1 MSISSVSV
9 QRPVF
14 ATVVS
19 LLLVILG
26 LLAYTR
32 LAVRELPEV
41 ESPVVSIETNYRGA
55 AADVVET
62 KITQVIEERVSGL
75 EGVTKITSQSVD
87 GRSSINLEFVPDRD
101 VDEAANDV
109 RDRVSRVAAQL
120 PPEADPPEIG
130 KVDFNADPVIW
141 LNLSSSTLSVLELT
155 DYAERVLSERL
166 GVLPGVA
173 RVRLGGARR
182 FAMRVWIDREAL
194 AARQLTVVDVESAL
208 RRENV
213 QLPAGRLE
221 SAQRELT
228 LRTETGLNTE
238 QDFRQLVVG
247 RGADGYLVRLGE
259 VADVRLAAENE
270 RSLSR
275 SNGVPGI
282 SVGVEQI
289 SKANTLEVAREVRA
303 EMERLQPLLP
313 PGTVLEVN
321 MDRSAFIEESMKE
334 VVISLVI
341 AVLLV
346 LAVIYLFLGNVRAT
360 LIPAV
365 TIPVSII
372 ASFLVMAWL
381 GFSIN
386 VLTLLGLVLAIGLVV
401 DDAIVVLENIYR
413 RMEGGEPPLI
423 AAVDGTREIGFA
435 VIATT
440 LVLVAVFVPISFLQ
454 GNVGKLFREF
464 GITVA
469 AAVLF
474 SALVALTLTPMMASK
489 LLAGGATRS
498 RLSNAVDAFFHR
510 LSASYDTLL
519 RRLMRRPWLVIGTT
533 LGAML
538 VAALLFRALP
548 SELTP
553 AEDRGMLIV
562 GLSGPEGASLDYMDR
577 HARMAEDI
585 LLREVEGGEV
595 IRANMRVPG
604 GFGGG
609 SSELNQAR
617 GFMVL
622 APWGERERSAE
633 QIAKDMRAQL
643 NQIPGVRSFMSA
655 PGGWVRGG
663 GAAVQV
669 VLGGTDY
676 GEIAQWRDVLMKRMQ
691 DNPGLT
697 NVQSNYEERK
707 PEMRVAV
714 DRNRAADL
722 GISLQTVGRTLETV
736 LGSRIVTTF
745 IDRDREYN
753 VIMQGRAEDRATP
766 SDLDNLYVRSDR
778 TGELIPL
785 SNLVQLTES
794 AGATRLNRF
803 DRLRSI
809 TISAALNPGY
819 PLGEA
824 LGFVENVVKQELP
837 PAVRLSYDGESREFK
852 TSGNQLYY
860 MFLLTLVIVFL
871 VLAAQ
876 FESFL
881 HPFVIMTTVPLAVIG
896 ALLGLWLYGMSINVF
911 SQIAA
916 IMLVGLAA
924 KNGILIVEFANQLRD
939 RGVEY
944 REAVIEAAAIRL
956 RPVLMTSLCTAFG
969 ALPLMVASGAGAEA
983 RQAIGVVVFYGV
995 VISVVLT
1002 LAVVP
1007 AVYTLVARNTKSPQ
1021 TIAKLIERLRMA
1033 SRPTAAVAP
1042 VPDPAARQEPPDPVS
1057 P

>member
-1 MSISSVSV
+1 MRISDVSV

-19 LLLVILG
+19 LILVILG

-32 LAVRELPEV
+32 LSVRELPEV
-41 ESPVVSIETNYRGA
+41 ESPVVSIETTYRGA

-109 RDRVSRVAAQL
+109 RDRVARVSAQL
-120 PPEADPPEIG
+120 PPEADPPEVG
-130 KVDFNADPVIW
+130 KVDFNSEPVIW
-141 LNLSSSTLSVLELT
+141 LNLSSNTLNVLELT

-182 FAMRVWIDREAL
+182 YAMRVWIDRESL
-194 AARQLTVVDVESAL
+194 AARQLTVTDVENAL

-221 SAQRELT
+221 SSQRELT

-238 QDFRQLVVG
+238 QDFRELVVG
-247 RGADGYLVRLGE
+247 RGPDGYLVRLGE

-289 SKANTLEVAREVRA
+289 SRANTLEVAGAVKE
-303 EMERLQPLLP
+303 EMERIRPQLP
-313 PGTVLEVN
+313 PGTILEIN
-321 MDRSAFIEESMKE
+321 MDRSAFIEESMRE
-334 VVISLVI
+334 VVNSLVI

-346 LAVIYLFLGNVRAT
+346 LAVIYLFLGNLRAT

-372 ASFLVMAWL
+372 SAFLVMAWL

-413 RMEGGEPPLI
+413 RMELGEPPLI

-440 LVLVAVFVPISFLQ
+440 LVLIAVFVPISFLQ

-474 SALVALTLTPMMASK
+474 SSLVALTLTPMMSSK

-498 RLSNAVDAFFHR
+498 RMSNAVDAFFTR
-510 LSASYDTLL
+510 LSAVYDQSL
-519 RRLMRRPWLVIGTT
+519 RRLMRRPWLVVGATIGA
-533 LGAML
+533 LAL
-538 VAALLFRALP
+538 AAVLFRAIP

-553 AEDRGMLIV
+553 PEDRGMAWV
-562 GLSGPEGASLDYMDR
+562 GVNGPEGASLDYMDR
-577 HARMAEDI
+577 HARMVEDV
-585 LLREVEGGEV
+585 LMREVEGGDV
-595 IRANMRVPG
+595 VRANIRIPG
-604 GFGGG
+604 GFGGA
-609 SSELNQAR
+609 SELNQAR

-622 APWGERERSAE
+622 APWSERDRSAE
-633 QIAKDMRAQL
+633 QISQHLRVEL
-643 NQIPGVRSFMSA
+643 NRIPGVRVFMGA

-663 GAAVQV
+663 GSPVQV

-676 GEIAQWRDVLMKRMQ
+676 AELAKWRDVLMQRMQ
-691 DNPGLT
+691 ENPGLA
-697 NVQSNYEERK
+697 NIQSNYEERK
-707 PEMRVAV
+707 PQVKVSV
-714 DRNRAADL
+714 DRNRAADV
-722 GISLQTVGRTLETV
+722 GVSLQTVGRTLESV

-753 VIMQGRAEDRATP
+753 VILQGRAEDRATP

-785 SNLVQLTES
+785 SNLVKLEEV
-794 AGATRLNRF
+794 AGPMRLNRF
-803 DRLRSI
+803 DRLRAI
-809 TISAALNPGY
+809 TISAALTPGY
-819 PLGEA
+819 PLGQA
-824 LGFVENVVKQELP
+824 LAFVEKAVEEELP
-837 PAVRLSYDGESREFK
+837 PSVRLNFDGESREFRS
-852 TSGNQLYY
+852 SGYQMYW

-896 ALLGLWLYGMSINVF
+896 ALVGLWFYGMSINVF

-939 RGVEY
+939 RGVDY

-969 ALPLMVASGAGAEA
+969 ALPLMMASGAGAEA
-983 RQAIGVVVFYGV
+983 REAIGVVVFYGV
-995 VISVVLT
+995 VISVFLT

-1007 AVYTLVARNTKSPQ
+1007 AVYTLVARNTRSPQ
-1021 TIAKLIERLRMA
+1021 TIAKLIERLRAGSAAAKAGTAEA
-1033 SRPTAAVAP
+1033 SAAPKAP
-1042 VPDPAARQEPPDPVS
+1042 
-1057 P
+1057 

>member
-1 MSISSVSV
+1 MKISEISVR
-9 QRPVF
+9 RPVF

-26 LLAYTR
+26 LLAFSR
-32 LAVRELPEV
+32 LSVRELPEV
-41 ESPVVSIETNYRGA
+41 ESPVVSIETSYRGA

-62 KITQVIEERVSGL
+62 KITQIIEDRVSGI

-87 GRSSINLEFVPDRD
+87 GRSSINLEFIPERD

-130 KVDFNADPVIW
+130 KVDFNAEPVIW
-141 LNLSSSTLSVLELT
+141 LNLSSSTLDVLELT
-155 DYAERVLSERL
+155 DYAERVIAERL

-173 RVRLGGARR
+173 RVRFGGARR
-182 FAMRVWIDREAL
+182 YAMRVWIDREAL
-194 AARQLTVVDVESAL
+194 AARQLTVTDIESAL

-221 SAQRELT
+221 SSQRELT
-228 LRTETGLNTE
+228 LRTETGLDTE
-238 QDFRQLVVG
+238 NDFRELVIG
-247 RGADGYLVRLGE
+247 RGADGYLVRLRE
-259 VADVRLAAENE
+259 VADVRLAAEND
-270 RSLSR
+270 RTLSR

-282 SVGVEQI
+282 SIGVEQI
-289 SKANTLEVAREVRA
+289 SKANTLEVASAVRA
-303 EMERLQPLLP
+303 EMERLRSQLP

-321 MDRSAFIEESMKE
+321 MDRALFIRESMKE
-334 VVISLVI
+334 VVVALVI
-341 AVLLV
+341 SMLLV
-346 LAVIYLFLGNVRAT
+346 LLVIYLFLGNLRAT

-372 ASFLVMAWL
+372 AAFMVMSWF

-401 DDAIVVLENIYR
+401 DDSIIVLENIYR
-413 RMEGGEPPLI
+413 RMEEGEPPLV
-423 AAVDGTREIGFA
+423 AAVDGSREIGFA

-440 LVLVAVFVPISFLQ
+440 LVLIAVFVPISFLQ

-469 AAVLF
+469 AAVAF
-474 SALVALTLTPMMASK
+474 SSLVALTLTPMLSSK

-498 RLSNAVDAFFHR
+498 WLSNSVDAFFHR
-510 LSASYDTLL
+510 LSIAYDRLL
-519 RRLMRRPWLVIGTT
+519 RRLMKRPWLVIGTT
-533 LGAML
+533 FAAMAI
-538 VAALLFRALP
+538 AALLFRALP

-553 AEDRGMLIV
+553 PEDRGMMFI
-562 GLSGPEGASLDYMDR
+562 GLTGPEGASLDYMDR
-577 HARMAEDI
+577 HARMAEQI

-595 IRANMRVPG
+595 VRANIRIPG
-604 GFGGG
+604 GFGGA
-609 SSELNQAR
+609 SELNQAR
-617 GFMVL
+617 GFVVL

-633 QIAKDMRAQL
+633 EIAQAVRVQL
-643 NQIPGVRSFMSA
+643 NQIAGVRGFVGA

-663 GAAVQV
+663 GSPVQI

-676 GEIAQWRDVLMKRMQ
+676 ADLVQWRDLVMQRMQ
-691 DNPGLT
+691 ENPGLT

-707 PEMRVAV
+707 PQVRVAV
-714 DRNRAADL
+714 DRDRAADL
-722 GISLQTVGRTLETV
+722 GVSLQTVGRTLETV

-745 IDRDREYN
+745 VDRDREYN
-753 VIMQGRAEDRATP
+753 VILQGRAEDRSTP

-778 TGELIPL
+778 TGGLIPL
-785 SNLVQLTES
+785 SNLVKLTED
-794 AGATRLNRF
+794 AGPTRLNRF
-803 DRLRSI
+803 DRLRAI
-809 TISAALNPGY
+809 TISAALTPGY

-824 LGFVENVVKQELP
+824 LNFVEEIVEQELP
-837 PAVRLSYDGESREFK
+837 AAARLNFDGESRELRN
-852 TSGNQLYY
+852 SGGQLYLV
-860 MFLLTLVIVFL
+860 FLLALVVVFL

-896 ALLGLWLYGMSINVF
+896 ALLGLWMYGMSINVF

-939 RGVEY
+939 RGIEY

-969 ALPLMVASGAGAEA
+969 ALPLMLASGAGAEA

-995 VISVVLT
+995 MISVVLT

-1007 AVYTLVARNTKSPQ
+1007 AVYTLVARNTTSPMAVSQ
-1021 TIAKLIERLRMA
+1021 RLESLREAM
-1033 SRPTAAVAP
+1033 SRKATAV
-1042 VPDPAARQEPPDPVS
+1042 D
-1057 P
+1057 

>member
-1 MSISSVSV
+1 MKISEVSV
-9 QRPVF
+9 KRPVF

-26 LLAYTR
+26 LLAFDR

-41 ESPVVSIETNYRGA
+41 EAPVVSIDVSYRGA

-62 KITQVIEERVSGL
+62 KITQVLEERVSGI
-75 EGVTKITSQSVD
+75 EGVTKITSQSID
-87 GRSSINLEFVPDRD
+87 GRASINLEFVPDRD
-101 VDEAANDV
+101 IDEAANDV
-109 RDRVSRVAAQL
+109 RDRVSRVADDL
-120 PPEADPPEIG
+120 PPEADPPEIA
-130 KVDFNADPVIW
+130 KADFNAEPVIW
-141 LNLSSSTLSVLELT
+141 LNLSSSTMDVLELT
-155 DYAERVLSERL
+155 DYAERVLTERL

-173 RVRLGGARR
+173 RVRMGGARR
-182 FAMRVWIDREAL
+182 YAMRVWIDREAL
-194 AARQLTVVDVESAL
+194 AARQLTVTEIESAL

-221 SAQRELT
+221 SSEREFT

-238 QDFRQLVVG
+238 QDFRELVIG
-247 RGADGYLVRLGE
+247 RGADGYLVRLRE

-282 SVGVEQI
+282 SIGVEQI
-289 SKANTLEVAREVRA
+289 SKANTLEVAAAVKE
-303 EMERLQPLLP
+303 EMERIRSQLP
-313 PGTVLEVN
+313 EGTVLEVN
-321 MDRSAFIEESMKE
+321 FDRSLFIRESMKE
-334 VVISLVI
+334 VVVALVI
-341 AVLLV
+341 SVLLV
-346 LAVIYLFLGNVRAT
+346 LTVIYLFLGNLRVT

-372 ASFLVMAWL
+372 AAFIVMASL
-381 GFSIN
+381 GFTIN

-401 DDAIVVLENIYR
+401 DDAIIVLENIYR
-413 RMEGGEPPLI
+413 RMEQREPPLI
-423 AAVDGTREIGFA
+423 AAIDGSREIGFA

-469 AAVLF
+469 AAVMF
-474 SALVALTLTPMMASK
+474 SSLVALTLTPMLASK

-498 RLSNAVDAFFHR
+498 HLSDAVDAFFHR
-510 LSASYDTLL
+510 LSTWYEAQL
-519 RRLMRRPWLVIGTT
+519 RRLMRRPWLVVGSMI
-533 LGAML
+533 GAML
-538 VAALLFRALP
+538 VAGLLFRALP
-548 SELTP
+548 SELAP
-553 AEDRGMLIV
+553 AEDRGMLFL
-562 GLSGPEGASLDYMDR
+562 GLTGPEGSSLEYMDR
-577 HARMAEDI
+577 NARLAEEV
-585 LLREVEGGEV
+585 LMREVESGDV
-595 IRANMRVPG
+595 VRANMRVPG
-604 GFGGG
+604 GFGGA
-609 SSELNQAR
+609 SDMNQAR

-622 APWGERERSAE
+622 APWGERERSAD
-633 QIAKDMRAQL
+633 QIAQSIRSQL
-643 NQIPGVRSFMSA
+643 GQIPGVRAFVGS

-663 GAAVQV
+663 GSPVQV

-676 GEIAQWRDVLMKRMQ
+676 AELAQWRDILMKRMEE
-691 DNPGLT
+691 NPGLT

-707 PEMRVAV
+707 PQVRVTV

-722 GISLQTVGRTLETV
+722 GVSLQSVGRTLETV
-736 LGSRIVTTF
+736 LGSRIVTTYV
-745 IDRDREYN
+745 DRDREYN
-753 VIMQGRAEDRATP
+753 VILQGRASDRATP

-778 TGELIPL
+778 TGELLPL
-785 SNLVQLTES
+785 SNLVQLTED
-794 AGATRLNRF
+794 AGPMRLNRF
-803 DRLRSI
+803 DRLRAI
-809 TISAALNPGY
+809 TVSAALTPGY
-819 PLGEA
+819 PLGQA
-824 LGFVENVVKQELP
+824 LDFVEQVVEQELP
-837 PAVRLSYDGESREFK
+837 AAARLNFDGESREFK
-852 TSGNQLYY
+852 NSGNEMYF
-860 MFLLTLVIVFL
+860 MFLLTLIVVFL

-876 FESFL
+876 FESFV

-896 ALLGLWLYGMSINVF
+896 ALLGLWMYGMSVNVF

-969 ALPLMVASGAGAEA
+969 AVPLMIASGAGAEA
-983 RQAIGVVVFYGV
+983 RQAIGVAVFYGV
-995 VISVVLT
+995 IVSVVLT

-1007 AVYTLVARNTKSPQ
+1007 AVYTLVARNTRSPQ
-1021 TIAKLIERLRMA
+1021 TIAKLIERLRRTSKPA
-1033 SRPTAAVAP
+1033 GSVAPTA
-1042 VPDPAARQEPPDPVS
+1042 EVS
-1057 P
+1057 EQG

>member
-1 MSISSVSV
+1 MKISEISVK
-9 QRPVF
+9 RPVF

-26 LLAYTR
+26 LLAYSR
-32 LAVRELPEV
+32 LSVRELPEV
-41 ESPVVSIETNYRGA
+41 ESPVVSIETTYRGA

-62 KITQVIEERVSGL
+62 KITQIIEDRVSGI

-87 GRSSINLEFVPDRD
+87 GRSSINLEFIPERN

-109 RDRVSRVAAQL
+109 RDRVSRVASNL

-130 KVDFNADPVIW
+130 KVDFNAEPVIW
-141 LNLSSSTLSVLELT
+141 LNLSSSTLDVLELT
-155 DYAERVLSERL
+155 DYAERVIAERL

-173 RVRLGGARR
+173 RVRFGGARR
-182 FAMRVWIDREAL
+182 YAMRVWIDREAL
-194 AARQLTVVDVESAL
+194 AARQLTVTDIENAL

-221 SAQRELT
+221 SSQRELT

-238 QDFRQLVVG
+238 NDFRELVIG
-247 RGADGYLVRLGE
+247 RGADGYLVRMRE
-259 VADVRLAAENE
+259 VADVRLAAEND
-270 RSLSR
+270 RTLSR

-282 SVGVEQI
+282 SIGVEQI
-289 SKANTLEVAREVRA
+289 SKANTLEVASAVRE
-303 EMERLQPLLP
+303 EMERLRTQLP

-321 MDRSAFIEESMKE
+321 FDRALFIRESMKE
-334 VVISLVI
+334 VVYALVI
-341 AVLLV
+341 SMLLV
-346 LAVIYLFLGNVRAT
+346 LLVIYLFLGNLRAT
-360 LIPAV
+360 LIPAL

-372 ASFLVMAWL
+372 AAFMVMSWF

-401 DDAIVVLENIYR
+401 DDSIIVLENIYR
-413 RMEGGEPPLI
+413 RMEEGEPPLV
-423 AAVDGTREIGFA
+423 AAVDGSREIGFA

-440 LVLVAVFVPISFLQ
+440 LVLIAVFVPISFLQ

-469 AAVLF
+469 AAVAF
-474 SALVALTLTPMMASK
+474 SSLVALTLTPMLSSK

-498 RLSNAVDAFFHR
+498 WLSNSVDAFFHR
-510 LSASYDTLL
+510 LSTVYDQLL
-519 RRLMRRPWLVIGTT
+519 RRLMKRPWLVIGATFA
-533 LGAML
+533 AMGI
-538 VAALLFRALP
+538 ATLLFRALP

-553 AEDRGMLIV
+553 SEDRGMMFI
-562 GLSGPEGASLDYMDR
+562 GMTGPEGASLDYMDR
-577 HARMAEDI
+577 HARLAEEI

-595 IRANMRVPG
+595 VRANIRIPG
-604 GFGGG
+604 GFGGA
-609 SSELNQAR
+609 SEVNQAR
-617 GFMVL
+617 GFVVM
-622 APWGERERSAE
+622 APWGERERSAD
-633 QIAKDMRAQL
+633 QIAQAVRMQL
-643 NQIPGVRSFMSA
+643 NQIPGVRGFVGT

-663 GAAVQV
+663 GSPVQI
-669 VLGGTDY
+669 VLGGTEYADLV
-676 GEIAQWRDVLMKRMQ
+676 QWRDIVMQRMQ
-691 DNPGLT
+691 ENPGLT
-697 NVQSNYEERK
+697 NVQSNYEERQ
-707 PEMRVAV
+707 PQVRVAV
-714 DRNRAADL
+714 DRDRAADL
-722 GISLQTVGRTLETV
+722 GVSLQTVGRTLETV

-745 IDRDREYN
+745 VDRDREYN
-753 VIMQGRAEDRATP
+753 VILQGRAEDRSTP

-778 TGELIPL
+778 TGQLIPL
-785 SNLVQLTES
+785 SNLVQLTEA
-794 AGATRLNRF
+794 AGPTRLNRF
-803 DRLRSI
+803 DRLRAI
-809 TISAALNPGY
+809 TISAALTPGY

-824 LGFVENVVKQELP
+824 LDFVEQVVQQELP
-837 PAVRLSYDGESREFK
+837 AAARLNFDGESRELK
-852 TSGNQLYY
+852 NSGGQLY
-860 MFLLTLVIVFL
+860 MVFLLALVVVFL

-896 ALLGLWLYGMSINVF
+896 ALLGLWMYGMSINVF

-939 RGVEY
+939 RGIEY

-969 ALPLMVASGAGAEA
+969 ALPLMLASGAGAEA

-995 VISVVLT
+995 MISVVLT

-1007 AVYTLVARNTKSPQ
+1007 AVYTLVARNTTSPMAVSQ
-1021 TIAKLIERLRMA
+1021 RLESLR
-1033 SRPTAAVAP
+1033 AAISSK
-1042 VPDPAARQEPPDPVS
+1042 AAATD
-1057 P
+1057 

>member
-1 MSISSVSV
+1 VRISEVSV
-9 QRPVF
+9 RRPVF

-19 LLLVILG
+19 MMLVILG

-32 LAVRELPEV
+32 LAVRELPEI
-41 ESPVVSIETNYRGA
+41 ESPVVSIETTYRGA

-62 KITQVIEERVSGL
+62 KITQLIEDRVSGI

-87 GRSSINLEFVPDRD
+87 GRSSIDLEFAPERD
-101 VDEAANDV
+101 VDGAANDV

-120 PPEADPPEIG
+120 PPEADPPEIA
-130 KVDFNADPVIW
+130 KADFNADPVIW
-141 LNLSSSTLSVLELT
+141 LNLSSSTLDVLELT
-155 DYAERVLSERL
+155 DYAERNIAERL

-173 RVRLGGARR
+173 RVRFGGARR
-182 FAMRVWIDREAL
+182 YAMRVWIDREAL
-194 AARQLTVVDVESAL
+194 AARQLTVADIEAAL

-221 SAQRELT
+221 SAQREFT
-228 LRTETGLNTE
+228 LRTETGLDTE
-238 QDFRQLVVG
+238 QDFRNLVIG
-247 RGADGYLVRLGE
+247 RGPDGYLVRLGE
-259 VADVRLAAENE
+259 VSDVRLAAENE

-282 SVGVEQI
+282 SIGVEQI
-289 SKANTLEVAREVRA
+289 SKANTLEVAAGVRA
-303 EMERLQPLLP
+303 EIERLRPELP
-313 PGTVLEVN
+313 EGTVLQVN
-321 MDRSAFIEESMKE
+321 LDRSVFIEESMKE
-334 VVISLVI
+334 VVNALVI
-341 AVLLV
+341 AMLLV
-346 LAVIYLFLGNVRAT
+346 LAVIYLFLGSLRAT

-372 ASFLVMAWL
+372 ASFMVMASF
-381 GFSIN
+381 GFTIN

-401 DDAIVVLENIYR
+401 DDSIIVLENIYR

-423 AAVDGTREIGFA
+423 AAVDGSREIGFA

-440 LVLVAVFVPISFLQ
+440 MVLIAVFVPISFLQ

-469 AAVLF
+469 AAVMF
-474 SALVALTLTPMMASK
+474 SSLVALTLTPMMASK

-498 RLSNAVDAFFHR
+498 RLSNAVDAFFNR
-510 LSASYDTLL
+510 LSRQYDRTL
-519 RRLMRRPWLVIGTT
+519 RRLMRHPWLVIGAT
-533 LGAML
+533 LGAMA
-538 VAALLFRALP
+538 VAAVLFRSLP

-553 AEDRGMLIV
+553 REDRGMLFV
-562 GLSGPEGASLDYMDR
+562 TMAGPEGASLEYMDR
-577 HARMAEDI
+577 HARMVEEI
-585 LLREVEGGEV
+585 MFREVEGGDV
-595 IRANMRVPG
+595 VRANVRVPG
-604 GFGGG
+604 GFGGA
-609 SSELNQAR
+609 SELNQGR

-622 APWGERERSAE
+622 APWNERTRSAE
-633 QIAKDMRAQL
+633 QIAQTLRSSM
-643 NQIPGVRSFMSA
+643 NQIPGVRASVGM

-663 GAAVQV
+663 GSPVQV

-676 GEIAQWRDVLMKRMQ
+676 KDLVQWRDLLMQRMEE
-691 DNPGLT
+691 NPNLT

-707 PEMRVAV
+707 PEVKVAV
-714 DRNRAADL
+714 DRDRAADL
-722 GISLQTVGRTLETV
+722 GVSLQTVGRTLETV

-745 IDRDREYN
+745 VDRDREYS
-753 VIMQGRAEDRATP
+753 VILQGRAEDRSTP

-778 TGELIPL
+778 TGQLIPL
-785 SNLVQLTES
+785 SNLVTLTES
-794 AGATRLNRF
+794 AGPTRLNRF
-803 DRLRSI
+803 DRLRAI
-809 TISAALNPGY
+809 TISAALAPGY
-819 PLGEA
+819 PLGNA
-824 LGFVENVVKQELP
+824 LDFVEQVVQSEMP
-837 PAVRLSYDGESREFK
+837 PAARLNFDGESREFK
-852 TSGNQLYY
+852 SSGSQLYWL
-860 MFLLTLVIVFL
+860 FLLALVVVFL

-881 HPFVIMTTVPLAVIG
+881 HPFVIITTVPLAVIG
-896 ALLGLWLYGMSINVF
+896 ALVGLWLYGMSINVF

-939 RGVEY
+939 RGIEY

-969 ALPLMVASGAGAEA
+969 SLPLMLASGAGAEA

-995 VISVVLT
+995 VVSVFLT

-1007 AVYTLVARNTKSPQ
+1007 AVYTLVARNTSSPMAVSQ
-1021 TIAKLIERLRMA
+1021 RLESLRA
-1033 SRPTAAVAP
+1033 TLTRKAAAT
-1042 VPDPAARQEPPDPVS
+1042 E
-1057 P
+1057 

>member
-1 MSISSVSV
+1 MKISEISVK
-9 QRPVF
+9 RPVF

-19 LLLVILG
+19 LLLIILG
-26 LLAYTR
+26 LLAFSR
-32 LAVRELPEV
+32 LSVRELPEI
-41 ESPVVSIETNYRGA
+41 ESPVVSIETTYRGA

-62 KITQVIEERVSGL
+62 KITQIIEDRVSGI

-87 GRSSINLEFVPDRD
+87 GRSSINLEFMPERD

-109 RDRVSRVAAQL
+109 RDRVSRVAANL

-141 LNLSSSTLSVLELT
+141 LNLSSSTLDVLELT
-155 DYAERVLSERL
+155 DYAERVIAERL

-173 RVRLGGARR
+173 RVRFGGARR
-182 FAMRVWIDREAL
+182 YAMRVWIDREAL
-194 AARQLTVVDVESAL
+194 AARQLTVTDIENAL

-238 QDFRQLVVG
+238 NDFRELVIG
-247 RGADGYLVRLGE
+247 RGADGYLVRMRE
-259 VADVRLAAENE
+259 VADVRLAAEND
-270 RSLSR
+270 RTISR

-282 SVGVEQI
+282 SIGVEQI
-289 SKANTLEVAREVRA
+289 SKANTLEVASAVRA
-303 EMERLQPLLP
+303 EMERLKSQLP

-321 MDRSAFIEESMKE
+321 YDRALFIRESMKE
-334 VVISLVI
+334 VVLALAISM
-341 AVLLV
+341 LLV
-346 LAVIYLFLGNVRAT
+346 LLVIYLFLGNLRAT
-360 LIPAV
+360 LIPAF

-372 ASFLVMAWL
+372 AAFMVMSWF

-401 DDAIVVLENIYR
+401 DDSIIVLENIYR
-413 RMEGGEPPLI
+413 RMEEGEPPLV
-423 AAVDGTREIGFA
+423 AAVDGSREIGFA

-440 LVLVAVFVPISFLQ
+440 LVLIAVFVPISFLQ

-469 AAVLF
+469 AAVAF
-474 SALVALTLTPMMASK
+474 SSLVALTLTPMLSSK

-498 RLSNAVDAFFHR
+498 WLSNSVDAFFHR
-510 LSASYDTLL
+510 LSTAYDQLL
-519 RRLMRRPWLVIGTT
+519 RRLMKRPWLVIGATFA
-533 LGAML
+533 AMA
-538 VAALLFRALP
+538 VATLLFRALP

-553 AEDRGMLIV
+553 SEDRGMMFI
-562 GLSGPEGASLDYMDR
+562 GMTGPEGASLDYMDR
-577 HARMAEDI
+577 HARLAEEI

-595 IRANMRVPG
+595 VRSNIRIPG
-604 GFGGG
+604 GFGGA
-609 SSELNQAR
+609 SEVNQAR
-617 GFMVL
+617 GFVVL
-622 APWGERERSAE
+622 APWGERERSAD
-633 QIAKDMRAQL
+633 QIAQAVRMQL
-643 NQIPGVRSFMSA
+643 NQIPGVRGFVGT

-663 GAAVQV
+663 GSPVQV
-669 VLGGTDY
+669 VIGGTEYADLV
-676 GEIAQWRDVLMKRMQ
+676 QWRDIVMERMQ
-691 DNPGLT
+691 ENPGLT

-707 PEMRVAV
+707 PQVRVAV
-714 DRNRAADL
+714 DRDRAADL
-722 GISLQTVGRTLETV
+722 GVSLQTVGRTLETV

-745 IDRDREYN
+745 VDRDREYN
-753 VIMQGRAEDRATP
+753 VILQGRAEDRSTP

-778 TGELIPL
+778 TGQLLPL
-785 SNLVQLTES
+785 SNLVRLTED
-794 AGATRLNRF
+794 AGPTRLNRF
-803 DRLRSI
+803 DRLRAI
-809 TISAALNPGY
+809 TISAALTPGY

-824 LGFVENVVKQELP
+824 LDFVEQVVETELP
-837 PAVRLSYDGESREFK
+837 PAARLNFDGESREFK
-852 TSGNQLYY
+852 NSGGQLYLV
-860 MFLLTLVIVFL
+860 FLLALVVVFL

-896 ALLGLWLYGMSINVF
+896 ALLGLWMYGMSINVF

-939 RGVEY
+939 RGIEY

-969 ALPLMVASGAGAEA
+969 ALPLMLASGAGAES
-983 RQAIGVVVFYGV
+983 RQSIGVVVFYGV
-995 VISVVLT
+995 MISVVLT

-1007 AVYTLVARNTKSPQ
+1007 AVYTLVARNTSSPMAVSQ
-1021 TIAKLIERLRMA
+1021 RLESLRAAM
-1033 SRPTAAVAP
+1033 SRKAA
-1042 VPDPAARQEPPDPVS
+1042 AAD
-1057 P
+1057 

>member
-1 MSISSVSV
+1 MKMSTVSV

-19 LLLVILG
+19 MLLVILG

-32 LAVRELPEV
+32 LSVRELPEV

-75 EGVTKITSQSVD
+75 EGVTKITSQSID

-109 RDRVSRVAAQL
+109 RDRVSRVASNL
-120 PPEADPPEIG
+120 PPEAEPPEIG
-130 KVDFNADPVIW
+130 KVDFNAEPVIW
-141 LNLSSSTLSVLELT
+141 LNLSSSTMDVLQLT
-155 DYAERVLSERL
+155 DYAERVLAERL

-173 RVRLGGARR
+173 RVRFGGARR
-182 FAMRVWIDREAL
+182 YAMRVWIDREAL
-194 AARQLTVVDVESAL
+194 AARQLTVTDIENAL

-221 SAQRELT
+221 SAQREFT

-238 QDFRQLVVG
+238 QEFGELVIG
-247 RGADGYLVRLGE
+247 RGADGYLVRLRE

-270 RSLSR
+270 RSVSR

-289 SKANTLEVAREVRA
+289 SKANTLQVAAEVRA
-303 EMERLQPLLP
+303 EMERIRPQLP

-321 MDRSAFIEESMKE
+321 LDRATFIRESMKE
-334 VVISLVI
+334 VVIALVI
-341 AVLLV
+341 SLLLV

-372 ASFLVMAWL
+372 AAFIVMAWL

-401 DDAIVVLENIYR
+401 DDSIVVLENIYR
-413 RMEGGEPPLI
+413 RMEGGEPALI
-423 AAVDGTREIGFA
+423 AAVDGSREIGFA

-440 LVLVAVFVPISFLQ
+440 AVLVSVFVPISFLQ
-454 GNVGKLFREF
+454 GSIGTLFREF

-474 SALVALTLTPMMASK
+474 SSLVALTLTPMMASK

-498 RLSNAVDAFFHR
+498 RLSNSVDAFFHR
-510 LSASYDTLL
+510 LSSAYDRLL

-533 LGAML
+533 LGAMV
-538 VAALLFRALP
+538 VALLLFRVLP

-553 AEDRGMLIV
+553 PEDRGMLFV
-562 GLSGPEGASLDYMDR
+562 GMNGPEGASLEYMDR

-585 LLREVEGGEV
+585 VMREVAGGDV
-595 IRANMRVPG
+595 VRANMRVPG
-604 GFGGG
+604 GFGGA
-609 SSELNQAR
+609 SDMNQAR
-617 GFMVL
+617 GFMLL
-622 APWGERERSAE
+622 APWGERERSAD
-633 QIAKDMRAQL
+633 QIAQGLRTQL
-643 NQIPGVRSFMSA
+643 NEIPGVRAFVGA

-663 GAAVQV
+663 GSPVQV

-676 GEIAQWRDVLMKRMQ
+676 AELVQWRDVLMQRMQ
-691 DNPGLT
+691 ENPGLS

-707 PEMRVAV
+707 PQVKVSV

-722 GISLQTVGRTLETV
+722 GVSLQTVGRTLETV
-736 LGSRIVTTF
+736 LGSRIVTTY

-753 VIMQGRAEDRATP
+753 VILQGRAEDRAIP

-778 TGELIPL
+778 TGQLIPL
-785 SNLVQLTES
+785 SNLVQLTEV
-794 AGATRLNRF
+794 AGPTRLNRF
-803 DRLRSI
+803 DRLRAI
-809 TISAALNPGY
+809 TISAALSPGY
-819 PLGEA
+819 PLGDA
-824 LGFVENVVKQELP
+824 LDFVEDVVARELP
-837 PAVRLSYDGESREFK
+837 TTARLNFDGESREFK
-852 TSGNQLYY
+852 QSGNQMYF
-860 MFLLTLVIVFL
+860 MFLLALVVVFL

-896 ALLGLWLYGMSINVF
+896 ALVGLWMYGMSVNVF

-944 REAVIEAAAIRL
+944 REAVIEAASIRL

-969 ALPLMVASGAGAEA
+969 ALPLMLASGAGAEA

-995 VISVVLT
+995 TISVVLT

-1007 AVYTLVARNTKSPQ
+1007 AVYTLVARNTRSPK
-1021 TIAKLIERLRMA
+1021 TIARLIERLRGGQSPA
-1033 SRPTAAVAP
+1033 
-1042 VPDPAARQEPPDPVS
+1042 PAAGEPPSAVVEQP
-1057 P
+1057 

>member
-1 MSISSVSV
+1 MKISEISVK
-9 QRPVF
+9 RPVF

-26 LLAYTR
+26 LLAYSR
-32 LAVRELPEV
+32 LSVRELPEV
-41 ESPVVSIETNYRGA
+41 ESPVVSIETTYRGA

-62 KITQVIEERVSGL
+62 KITQIIEDRVSGI

-87 GRSSINLEFVPDRD
+87 GRSSINLEFIPERD

-130 KVDFNADPVIW
+130 KVDFNAEPVIW
-141 LNLSSSTLSVLELT
+141 LNLSSSTLDVLELT
-155 DYAERVLSERL
+155 DYAERVIAERL

-173 RVRLGGARR
+173 RVRFGGARR
-182 FAMRVWIDREAL
+182 YAMRVWIDREAL
-194 AARQLTVVDVESAL
+194 AARQLTVTDIENAL

-238 QDFRQLVVG
+238 NDFRELVIG
-247 RGADGYLVRLGE
+247 RGADGYLVRMRE
-259 VADVRLAAENE
+259 VADVRLAAEND
-270 RSLSR
+270 RTLSR

-282 SVGVEQI
+282 SIGVEQI
-289 SKANTLEVAREVRA
+289 SKANTLEVASAVRA
-303 EMERLQPLLP
+303 EMERLRSQLP

-321 MDRSAFIEESMKE
+321 MDRSVFIRESMKE
-334 VVISLVI
+334 VVIALVI
-341 AVLLV
+341 SLALVLL
-346 LAVIYLFLGNVRAT
+346 VIYLFLGNLRAT
-360 LIPAV
+360 LIPAL

-372 ASFLVMAWL
+372 AAFMVMSWF

-401 DDAIVVLENIYR
+401 DDSIVVLENIYR
-413 RMEGGEPPLI
+413 RMEGGEPPLV
-423 AAVDGTREIGFA
+423 AAVDGSREIGFA

-440 LVLVAVFVPISFLQ
+440 LVLISVFVPISFLQ

-469 AAVLF
+469 AAVAF
-474 SALVALTLTPMMASK
+474 SSLVALTLTPMLSSK

-498 RLSNAVDAFFHR
+498 WLSNSVDAFFHR
-510 LSASYDTLL
+510 LSTAYDKLL
-519 RRLMRRPWLVIGTT
+519 RRLMKRPWLVIGATFA
-533 LGAML
+533 AMA
-538 VAALLFRALP
+538 VAVLLFRALP

-553 AEDRGMLIV
+553 PEDRGMMFI
-562 GLSGPEGASLDYMDR
+562 GMTGPEGASLDYMDR
-577 HARMAEDI
+577 HARMAEEI

-595 IRANMRVPG
+595 VRANIRIPG
-604 GFGGG
+604 GFGGA
-609 SSELNQAR
+609 SELNQAR
-617 GFMVL
+617 GFVVL

-633 QIAKDMRAQL
+633 QIAQAVRVQL
-643 NQIPGVRSFMSA
+643 NQIPGVRGFVGA

-663 GAAVQV
+663 GSPVQIV
-669 VLGGTDY
+669 IGGTDY
-676 GEIAQWRDVLMKRMQ
+676 ADLVQWRDTVMQRMQ
-691 DNPGLT
+691 ENPGLT

-707 PEMRVAV
+707 PQVRVAV
-714 DRNRAADL
+714 DRDRAADL
-722 GISLQTVGRTLETV
+722 GVSLQTVGRTLETV

-745 IDRDREYN
+745 VDRDREYN
-753 VIMQGRAEDRATP
+753 VILQGRAEDRSTP

-778 TGELIPL
+778 TGQLIPL
-785 SNLVQLTES
+785 SNLVQLTED
-794 AGATRLNRF
+794 AGPTRLNRF
-803 DRLRSI
+803 DRLRAI
-809 TISAALNPGY
+809 TISAALTPGY

-824 LGFVENVVKQELP
+824 LDYVEQVVEQELP
-837 PAVRLSYDGESREFK
+837 AAARLSFDGESREFRS
-852 TSGNQLYY
+852 SGGQLYLV
-860 MFLLTLVIVFL
+860 FLLALVVVFL

-896 ALLGLWLYGMSINVF
+896 ALLGLWMYGMSVNVF

-939 RGVEY
+939 RGIEY

-969 ALPLMVASGAGAEA
+969 ALPLMLASGAGAEA

-995 VISVVLT
+995 MISVVLT

-1007 AVYTLVARNTKSPQ
+1007 AVYTLVARNTSSPMAVSQ
-1021 TIAKLIERLRMA
+1021 RLESLRAAM
-1033 SRPTAAVAP
+1033 SRKAAV
-1042 VPDPAARQEPPDPVS
+1042 D
-1057 P
+1057 

>member
-1 MSISSVSV
+1 MKISEISVK
-9 QRPVF
+9 RPVF

-26 LLAYTR
+26 LLAYSR
-32 LAVRELPEV
+32 LSVRELPEV
-41 ESPVVSIETNYRGA
+41 ESPVVSIETAYRGA

-62 KITQVIEERVSGL
+62 KITQIIEDRVSGI

-87 GRSSINLEFVPDRD
+87 GRSSINLEFVPERD
-101 VDEAANDV
+101 VDGAANDV

-130 KVDFNADPVIW
+130 KVDFNAEPVIW
-141 LNLSSSTLSVLELT
+141 LNLSSSTLDVLELT
-155 DYAERVLSERL
+155 DYAERVIAERL

-173 RVRLGGARR
+173 RVRFGGARR
-182 FAMRVWIDREAL
+182 YAMRVWIDREAL
-194 AARQLTVVDVESAL
+194 AARQLTVTDIENAL

-221 SAQRELT
+221 SSQRELT

-238 QDFRQLVVG
+238 NDFRELVIG
-247 RGADGYLVRLGE
+247 RGADGYLVRMRE
-259 VADVRLAAENE
+259 VADVRLAAEND
-270 RSLSR
+270 RTLSR

-282 SVGVEQI
+282 SIGVEQI
-289 SKANTLEVAREVRA
+289 SKANTLEVASAVRE
-303 EMERLQPLLP
+303 EMERLRSELP

-321 MDRSAFIEESMKE
+321 MDRSLFIRESMKE
-334 VVISLVI
+334 VVHSLVI
-341 AVLLV
+341 AMLLV
-346 LAVIYLFLGNVRAT
+346 LLVIYLFLGNLRAT

-372 ASFLVMAWL
+372 AAFMVMSWF

-401 DDAIVVLENIYR
+401 DDSIIVLENIYR
-413 RMEGGEPPLI
+413 RMETGEPPLV
-423 AAVDGTREIGFA
+423 AAVDGSREIGFA

-440 LVLVAVFVPISFLQ
+440 LVLIAVFVPISFLQ

-469 AAVLF
+469 AAVAF
-474 SALVALTLTPMMASK
+474 SSLVALTLTPMMTSK

-498 RLSNAVDAFFHR
+498 WLSNSVDAFFHR
-510 LSASYDTLL
+510 LSAAYDRLL
-519 RRLMRRPWLVIGTT
+519 RRLMTRPWLVIGATFA
-533 LGAML
+533 AMAI
-538 VAALLFRALP
+538 AAVLFRALP

-553 AEDRGMLIV
+553 PEDRGMMFV
-562 GLSGPEGASLDYMDR
+562 GMTGPEGASLDYMDR
-577 HARMAEDI
+577 HARMAEEI
-585 LLREVEGGEV
+585 MMREVEGGEV
-595 IRANMRVPG
+595 VRANIRIPG
-604 GFGGG
+604 GFGGAN
-609 SSELNQAR
+609 ELNQAR
-617 GFMVL
+617 GFVVL
-622 APWGERERSAE
+622 APWGERERSAD
-633 QIAKDMRAQL
+633 QIAQAVRVQL
-643 NQIPGVRSFMSA
+643 NQIPGVRGFVGA

-663 GAAVQV
+663 GSPVQIV
-669 VLGGTDY
+669 IGGTEYTDLV
-676 GEIAQWRDVLMKRMQ
+676 QWRDIVMERMQ
-691 DNPGLT
+691 ENPGLT

-707 PEMRVAV
+707 PQVRVAV
-714 DRNRAADL
+714 DRDRAADL
-722 GISLQTVGRTLETV
+722 GVSLQTVGRTLETV

-745 IDRDREYN
+745 VDRDREYN
-753 VIMQGRAEDRATP
+753 VILQGRAEDRATP

-778 TGELIPL
+778 TNELIPL
-785 SNLVQLTES
+785 SNLVQLTED
-794 AGATRLNRF
+794 AGPTRLNRF
-803 DRLRSI
+803 DRLRAI
-809 TISAALNPGY
+809 TISAALTPGY

-824 LGFVENVVKQELP
+824 LEFVEQVVAKELP
-837 PAVRLSYDGESREFK
+837 AAARLNFDGESRELK
-852 TSGNQLYY
+852 NSGGQLYIV
-860 MFLLTLVIVFL
+860 FLLALVVVFL

-896 ALLGLWLYGMSINVF
+896 ALLGLWMYGMSINVF

-939 RGVEY
+939 RGIEY

-969 ALPLMVASGAGAEA
+969 ALPLMLASGAGAEA

-995 VISVVLT
+995 MISVVLT

-1007 AVYTLVARNTKSPQ
+1007 AVYTLVARNTRSPMAVSQ
-1021 TIAKLIERLRMA
+1021 RLESLR
-1033 SRPTAAVAP
+1033 AAMSGK
-1042 VPDPAARQEPPDPVS
+1042 AAATD
-1057 P
+1057 